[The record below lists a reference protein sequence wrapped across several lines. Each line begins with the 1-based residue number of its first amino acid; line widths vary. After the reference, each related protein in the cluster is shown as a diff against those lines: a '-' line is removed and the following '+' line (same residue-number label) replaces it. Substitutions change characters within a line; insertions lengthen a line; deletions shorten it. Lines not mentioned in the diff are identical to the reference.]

1 MRWAILIGS
10 VVLGGGILVHS
21 GLTSS
26 AAGKDIADTEWG
38 SDQPCQMEV
47 VRFHADGTAHVFYD
61 TIYDSVDADEATW
74 TQQGSSLTLKVNDEE
89 YRGRIEGQA
98 MKLVSVSNA
107 SRQFLQAKS
116 CAFEP
121 STPSQGG

>member
-10 VVLGGGILVHS
+10 VVLGGGLLAHS
-21 GLTSS
+21 GLTS
-26 AAGKDIADTEWG
+26 AAGSDIADTEWG

-47 VRFHADGTAHVFYD
+47 VRFHADGTAHIFYD
-61 TIYDSVDADEATW
+61 TVYDSVDADEATW
-74 TQQGSSLTLKVNDEE
+74 TQKGGVLTLKVNDEE

-98 MKLVSVSNA
+98 LKLVSTSNA

-121 STPSQGG
+121 STSSQGG

>member
-10 VVLGGGILVHS
+10 VVLGGGLLVHS
-21 GLTSS
+21 GLTS
-26 AAGKDIADTEWG
+26 AAGNDIADTEWG

-47 VRFHADGTAHVFYD
+47 VRFHADGTAHIFYD
-61 TIYDSVDADEATW
+61 TVYDSVDADEATW
-74 TQQGSSLTLKVNDEE
+74 TQKGGVLTLKVNDEE

-98 MKLVSVSNA
+98 LKLVSVSNA

-121 STPSQGG
+121 STQSQGG

>member
-10 VVLGGGILVHS
+10 VVLGGGILAHS
-21 GLTSS
+21 GLTA
-26 AAGKDIADTEWG
+26 AAGNDIADTEWG

-47 VRFHADGTAHVFYD
+47 VRFHADGTAHIFYD
-61 TIYDSVDADEATW
+61 TVYDSVDADEATW
-74 TQQGSSLTLKVNDEE
+74 TQKGSVLTLKVNDEE

-98 MKLVSVSNA
+98 MKLVSVSSA

>member
-10 VVLGGGILVHS
+10 VVLGGGILAHS
-21 GLTSS
+21 GLTV
-26 AAGKDIADTEWG
+26 AAGNDIADTEWG

-61 TIYDSVDADEATW
+61 TVYDSVDADEATW
-74 TQQGSSLTLKVNDEE
+74 TQKGGVLTLKVNDEE

-98 MKLVSVSNA
+98 LKLVSISNA

-121 STPSQGG
+121 SPVSQGG

>member
-10 VVLGGGILVHS
+10 VVLGGGLLVHS
-21 GLTSS
+21 GLTAA
-26 AAGKDIADTEWG
+26 AAGNDIADTEWD

-47 VRFHADGTAHVFYD
+47 VRFHADGTAHIFYD
-61 TIYDSVDADEATW
+61 TVYDSVDADEATW
-74 TQQGSSLTLKVNDEE
+74 TQKGSVLTLKVNDEE

-98 MKLVSVSNA
+98 MKLVGISTA
-107 SRQFLQAKS
+107 SKQFLQAKS